1 MSRDN
6 ITSVMPAGRDRIRV
20 TFLCK
25 NGEERTYE
33 YEGLDAARFIAGAD
47 PAYLHGTRV
56 DGKYSGGSVMDAVE
70 LAEVLAEIA
79 L

>member
-25 NGEERTYE
+25 NGEERT
-33 YEGLDAARFIAGAD
+33 A
-47 PAYLHGTRV
+47 V
-56 DGKYSGGSVMDAVE
+56 D
-70 LAEVLAEIA
+70 
-79 L
+79 